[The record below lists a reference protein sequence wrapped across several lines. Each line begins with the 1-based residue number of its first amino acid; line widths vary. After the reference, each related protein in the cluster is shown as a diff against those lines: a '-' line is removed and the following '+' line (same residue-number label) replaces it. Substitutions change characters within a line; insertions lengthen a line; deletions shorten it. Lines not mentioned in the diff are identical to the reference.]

1 VRGFPCGRQPP
12 CSAPRR
18 LLLALPPEP
27 PLRGVRRPLWLGSR
41 LGRLCPPAAMRRGAV
56 RGCPLRGLLLAAALC
71 GAAARPA
78 AAPLLCNVSLDSP
91 AEERWLP
98 VLRHFD
104 PAFLRAA
111 VARVIE

>member
-1 VRGFPCGRQPP
+1 MF
-12 CSAPRR
+12 SAPRR
-18 LLLALPPEP
+18 HLLALPPEP

-41 LGRLCPPAAMRRGAV
+41 LGRPCPPAAAAKAMRRGT
-56 RGCPLRGLLLAAALC
+56 LRGLLLAAALC

-78 AAPLLCNVSLDSP
+78 AAPLLCNVSLDTP

-98 VLRHFD
+98 VLRHFE

>member
-1 VRGFPCGRQPP
+1 MAASSAMGR
-12 CSAPRR
+12 
-18 LLLALPPEP
+18 
-27 PLRGVRRPLWLGSR
+27 
-41 LGRLCPPAAMRRGAV
+41 AAA
-56 RGCPLRGLLLAAALC
+56 RGCQLWGLLLVLPLWEAVAAAP
-71 GAAARPA
+71 ARPA

-91 AEERWLP
+91 PEERWLP

>member
-1 VRGFPCGRQPP
+1 MGRGY
-12 CSAPRR
+12 R
-18 LLLALPPEP
+18 LWGLLAL
-27 PLRGVRRPLWLGSR
+27 
-41 LGRLCPPAAMRRGAV
+41 
-56 RGCPLRGLLLAAALC
+56 LC
-71 GAAARPA
+71 GAVAAAPAPPA